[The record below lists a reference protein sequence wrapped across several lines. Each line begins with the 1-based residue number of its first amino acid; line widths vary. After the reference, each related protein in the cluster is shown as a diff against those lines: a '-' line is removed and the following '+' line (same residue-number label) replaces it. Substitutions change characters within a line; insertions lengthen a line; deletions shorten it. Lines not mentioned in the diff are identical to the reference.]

1 MINSQV
7 FPRNI
12 GINENLKRIKDCFVK
27 AEEQIKSPE
36 NKLSSNEVLHIL
48 RPQLIAADMT
58 VEEGK
63 IKANKITVPVLFG
76 INDKIELSFNADG
89 LSTDRKIVLEV
100 EAGRAVDN
108 HQFLKDIFQA
118 SMMIGVEYLVL
129 AVRNNYRGQED
140 FLIIYKFLETL
151 YISNRIQLP
160 LKGILLIG
168 Y

>member
-1 MINSQV
+1 
-7 FPRNI
+7 
-12 GINENLKRIKDCFVK
+12 
-27 AEEQIKSPE
+27 
-36 NKLSSNEVLHIL
+36 
-48 RPQLIAADMT
+48 MT